1 MTDGAVTGAKK
12 MIDRDAEVIRIPE
25 TAKLDVVAE
34 VVDNESWA
42 RMLSVLQPE
51 GRYAYSGA
59 IPGPVGLL
67 DPRALYLR
75 ELILIGCTFQ
85 Y

>member
-1 MTDGAVTGAKK
+1 
-12 MIDRDAEVIRIPE
+12 
-25 TAKLDVVAE
+25 
-34 VVDNESWA
+34 
-42 RMLSVLQPE
+42 MLSVLQPE
-51 GRYAYSGA
+51 RRYAYSGA

-85 Y
+85 YWRVCEASPYSNNPFG